1 MKNIFILIFLIFS
14 FSCAIAQTS
23 QPYAQ
28 WYGYNKSY
36 DSYTPHSEIKV
47 KAPNNSDVIVII
59 RNNNKNGVVA
69 GHRYISRGTTGSI
82 SLANGTYQVF
92 FYYGTAWSYQ
102 QEMGNGIKG
111 GFTKGV
117 SYAKD
122 NPVQLFNNV
131 LTYELVLQSNGN
143 FSTKPSNKNEV
154 F

>member
-1 MKNIFILIFLIFS
+1 MKQLLFVVLLIIS
-14 FSCAIAQTS
+14 MSCAIAQTS

-59 RNNNKNGVVA
+59 RNNDKNGAVA
-69 GHRYISRGTTGSI
+69 GHRYISRGSIGTI
-82 SLANGTYQVF
+82 SLSNGTYQVF

-102 QEMGNGIKG
+102 QEMGNGIIG

-143 FSTKPSNKNEV
+143 FSTKPSNKDEV